1 MDGDGW
7 GGRAWNTGKWE
18 MKREKAQLVL
28 AKIHSS
34 RTHTYTHAHTPSR
47 TLLVREWDPIYE
59 HTHVCVYAYKYMR
72 DPSDMLKICIE
83 N

>member
-7 GGRAWNTGKWE
+7 GGGGLGTRGNEKWKE
-18 MKREKAQLVL
+18 RKHNLYLQKVTAR
-28 AKIHSS
+28 
-34 RTHTYTHAHTPSR
+34 AHTPSR